1 MLLVNLVMDGLLQA
15 RDDDLLDDDAIDDAD
30 NDDVEEDGEGEF
42 KRPVCRVGQ
51 QFSILSKE
59 VPRLVS
65 MGFKDDVNDGDG
77 LSGLRGLLLRS
88 EDYHSGSGS

>member
-15 RDDDLLDDDAIDDAD
+15 RDDDLLYDDAIDDAD
-30 NDDVEEDGEGEF
+30 NNDVEEDGEGEF

-59 VPRLVS
+59 APRLVS